1 MLLAE
6 VNQHRSQLM
15 AITEAAKSD
24 LTTYARSVADLEPA
38 RFAGEV
44 RDAAVAVVGAYGPVA
59 GENAAL
65 FYETQRP
72 SPRPARVVAPSVGE
86 ALQADLSWALFP
98 LFRPEL
104 FPDPWGSVVSNL
116 GGVAQRAVAS
126 GDRETMLLNAERDDL
141 SQGVRRFARAGACA
155 FCAYLTSVVDVVDDD
170 VIWHRNCHC
179 VSVPWWEDNPLP
191 YDPNVDRWAAS
202 AERARLELERLQ
214 FELKPPGMRW
224 RNFFKANPDL
234 VINTKNIAR
243 LMRADL
249 GIAH

>member
-1 MLLAE
+1 MD
-6 VNQHRSQLM
+6 QHRSQLM
-15 AITEAAKSD
+15 AITEAAKAD

-98 LFRPEL
+98 LFRPER

-155 FCAYLTSVVDVVDDD
+155 FCAYLTSAVEIVDDD

-191 YDPNVDRWAAS
+191 HDPNVEKWAELAGQARKVIEDRR
-202 AERARLELERLQ
+202 AELIGEFSSHRE
-214 FELKPPGMRW
+214 M
-224 RNFFKANPDL
+224 FKAHPEL
-234 VINTKNIAR
+234 TLTTKNLTR
-243 LMRADL
+243 LMRKL
-249 GIAH
+249 GEFAH